1 MLKTTAVEDT
11 EEYVEESLSLTDA
24 ERDMI
29 IRALDKHNGNRR
41 RAAEELNISQRTLYR
56 RIKEYGLEWIYLITK
71 KIVFFRQNDI
81 MPNFIFFT
89 YASLKLKF
97 YLGKKMTDF

>member
-1 MLKTTAVEDT
+1 LHTPTHQPHIIDANTAVEDT

-29 IRALDKHNGNRR
+29 IRALEKHNGNRR

-56 RIKEYGLEWIYLITK
+56 RINEYGLE
-71 KIVFFRQNDI
+71 
-81 MPNFIFFT
+81 
-89 YASLKLKF
+89 
-97 YLGKKMTDF
+97 